1 MRVPKRDLVATGLV
15 AAAGIVYL
23 LWAVGW
29 SLPGMSGVRVT
40 GVAILALGFAASA
53 SAVVPGFDGLLH
65 GSKVYLTVTS
75 MIGLVAL
82 VGGVVMLVAGSSG
95 AMAMVMA
102 AMGVL
107 WLVATVHHGLL
118 ARTRTLPPSGTQPPS
133 LVTTY
138 PAA

>member
-1 MRVPKRDLVATGLV
+1 MMMRLPKRDVVATGLV
-15 AAAGIVYL
+15 GAAGIVYL

-29 SLPGMSGVRVT
+29 SVPGMSGVRAT

-53 SAVVPGFDGLLH
+53 TAVVPGFDGLLH

-82 VGGVVMLVAGSSG
+82 VGGVIMLVAGSSA
-95 AMAMVMA
+95 AMAIVVV

-107 WLVATVHHGLL
+107 WLIATVHHGLL
-118 ARTRTLPPSGTQPPS
+118 ARTPPPRTRPPS
-133 LVTTY
+133 LVTTSRVG
-138 PAA
+138 